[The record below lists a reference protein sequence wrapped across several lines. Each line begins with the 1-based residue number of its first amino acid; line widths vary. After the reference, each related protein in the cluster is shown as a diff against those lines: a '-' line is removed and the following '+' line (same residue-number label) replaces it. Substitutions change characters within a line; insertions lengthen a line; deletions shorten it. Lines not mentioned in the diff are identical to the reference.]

1 MSNIMVGQIPSNYGT
16 GAGTIVM
23 DMEEYIR
30 LAEKPL
36 SMSELKAK
44 WTATI
49 TNHWIKKNI
58 FFLNIFKYF

>member
-36 SMSELKAK
+36 TMTELKAK
-44 WTATI
+44 
-49 TNHWIKKNI
+49 
-58 FFLNIFKYF
+58 